1 MTAEA
6 RAEGAKELVLA
17 IFRLAVADYLG
28 HSYSHDNDAAVRRIT
43 TRFASDAAVFFD
55 SKWAGYLAGRVGL
68 AATAIRREAVRIAAS
83 EKVGARPLTLDACS
97 QRPHKH
103 EY

>member
-1 MTAEA
+1 MTAEG

-28 HSYSHDNDAAVRRIT
+28 HSYSHDNDAAVRPIT

-55 SKWAGYLAGRVGL
+55 SRWAGYLADTVGL
-68 AATAIRREAVRIAAS
+68 ASTAIRREAVRIAAS
-83 EKVGARPLTLDACS
+83 AKVEALPLALDACS